1 MNAIISKLN
10 DGAPFTYFI
19 VILIFIIIALFV
31 KGIFEKGYNPKTISL
46 LVSVGWFSLAMGFLG
61 QTFGLIKAFD
71 TVQAMGELAPQAV
84 AGGLKLTL
92 LSSLFGVVS
101 FLIARLEII
110 ILVWLGKTKNQTS
123 QD

>member
-10 DGAPFTYFI
+10 DGAPFTYLI
-19 VILIFIIIALFV
+19 VILIFIIVALFI
-31 KGIFEKGYNPKTISL
+31 KGIFEKGANSKTISL
-46 LVSVGWFSLAMGFLG
+46 LVSVGWFSLAIGFLG
-61 QTFGLIKAFD
+61 QTFGLIIAFD
-71 TVQAMGELAPQAV
+71 TVQAMGDLAPQAV

-110 ILVWLGKTKNQTS
+110 ILVWLGKEKNPS
-123 QD
+123 S